1 MCRWGRNE
9 IPGGSLQATSC
20 RGAGRLKAAVILS
33 MVEILP
39 HCRVHQPDAGRW
51 RSARFLP
58 WCLVPVRH
66 VGPGKYSLRQ
76 TSRTAVECLVE

>member
-33 MVEILP
+33 MVEILLT
-39 HCRVHQPDAGRW
+39 AGFISQMPGGGDRLASFHGVSF
-51 RSARFLP
+51 RSGMSA
-58 WCLVPVRH
+58 
-66 VGPGKYSLRQ
+66 G
-76 TSRTAVECLVE
+76 